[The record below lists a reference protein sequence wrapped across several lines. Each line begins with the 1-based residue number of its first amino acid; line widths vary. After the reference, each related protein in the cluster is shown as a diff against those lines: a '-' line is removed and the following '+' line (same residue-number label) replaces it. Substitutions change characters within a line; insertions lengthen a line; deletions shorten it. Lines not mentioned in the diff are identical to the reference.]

1 MNDCGMVYPRK
12 ISCTCS
18 YVHHE
23 CIREKNQKYVKNL
36 LSELQTKLSLSV
48 YPPPPTLSLSVW
60 LSERALLLWDRWLCA
75 RSSLA
80 LMTSSAAC
88 RSGCSASIPPC
99 LWLLADVCPGT
110 YCTQIPKLIKLECS
124 PSHCSLKWHK
134 HWSGRRVEEG
144 GWGGLSTQKQN
155 QKAGG
160 KTERQKRGQQAFWE
174 LVH

>member
-1 MNDCGMVYPRK
+1 MS
-12 ISCTCS
+12 I
-18 YVHHE
+18 H
-23 CIREKNQKYVKNL
+23 
-36 LSELQTKLSLSV
+36 
-48 YPPPPTLSLSVW
+48 PPSLSLSVW

-75 RSSLA
+75 SSSLA

-134 HWSGRRVEEG
+134 HWSGRKVEEG

-160 KTERQKRGQQAFWE
+160 KTETEKGTAGLMRIGSLDNGGIGWVLLQHDAMDQCMCLEYKMDMLKMCCCVSPYWS
-174 LVH
+174 V